1 MDDCDAEECFIFDED
16 VKPDMS
22 SYTKRFKHY
31 SDLTDPKHFLE
42 SDEKI
47 LKCSKI
53 LERVQKIEES
63 KKS

>member
-1 MDDCDAEECFIFDED
+1 
-16 VKPDMS
+16 MS

-63 KKS
+63 KKE